1 MLDITTELK
10 DLRLHGMVSAWT
22 DLVAQGS
29 SATANAQYQDLV
41 RQLATQEFTDTAQN
55 AVLIGGPGTGKTHLS
70 TAIAVACISSKG
82 KRVRF

>member
-1 MLDITTELK
+1 
-10 DLRLHGMVSAWT
+10 MVSAWT

-29 SATANAQYQDLV
+29 SAKASAQYQDLF

-55 AVLIGGPGTGKTHLS
+55 AVLIGGPGTGKIYLS
-70 TAIAVACISSKG
+70 TAIAAAGIASIA